1 MYILMNVEKSYN
13 YVHAQYVLLIFT
25 AICSC
30 TLTGIPVSHQHLI
43 YGTTELM
50 DDLCLEEYQ

>member
-1 MYILMNVEKSYN
+1 MYM
-13 YVHAQYVLLIFT
+13 QYVLLIFT

-30 TLTGIPVSHQHLI
+30 TLTGIPVSQQHLI